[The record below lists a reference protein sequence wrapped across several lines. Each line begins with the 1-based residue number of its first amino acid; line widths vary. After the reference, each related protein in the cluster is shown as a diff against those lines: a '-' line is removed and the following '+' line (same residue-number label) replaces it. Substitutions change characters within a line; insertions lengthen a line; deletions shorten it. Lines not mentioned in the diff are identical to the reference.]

1 MHTHRTSSLKHIYTK
16 CYIYTSHVLSSKLVG
31 RVHFQMEI
39 ATQTQFHVLAVD
51 DSSLERKLIQKL
63 LKTSSY
69 QVTTVDSG
77 SKALEF
83 LGLKEDEKSNACTFP
98 YHKETKVNLIITD
111 YCMPGMSG
119 YDLLK
124 KIKESSA
131 LREIPVV
138 ILSSENVPS
147 RVTRC
152 LEEGAEAFFLK
163 PLKFSDLARLEPH
176 LSKSKDVPDGKH
188 NLFKCKTGLMSKRN
202 KRKREEQDENLH
214 ETVGITG
221 PRLKLTPSD

>member
-1 MHTHRTSSLKHIYTK
+1 
-16 CYIYTSHVLSSKLVG
+16 
-31 RVHFQMEI
+31 MEI

-51 DSSLERKLIQKL
+51 DSSLERKLIEKL
-63 LKTSSY
+63 LKTSY
-69 QVTTVDSG
+69 QVFLYSVTTVDSG

-83 LGLKEDEKSNACTFP
+83 LGLKEDQKSNASTFP
-98 YHKETKVNLIITD
+98 YQKETKVNLIITD

-131 LREIPVV
+131 LRDIPVV

-176 LSKSKDVPDGKH
+176 LSKSKNTPEKH
-188 NLFKCKTGLMSKRN
+188 NLFKSKTVMMKKRN
-202 KRKREEQDENLH
+202 KRKREEEHDEMH
-214 ETVGITG
+214 ETVGVTG
-221 PRLKLTPSD
+221 PKLKLTPSD